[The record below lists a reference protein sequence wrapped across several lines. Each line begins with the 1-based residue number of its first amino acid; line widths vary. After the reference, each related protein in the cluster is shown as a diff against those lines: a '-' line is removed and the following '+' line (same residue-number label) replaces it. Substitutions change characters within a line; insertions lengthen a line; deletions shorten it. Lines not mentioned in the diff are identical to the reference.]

1 MSESMDY
8 DEMRKLADDIRLQL
22 FVKKIKQVDLIP
34 LLNRRGIE
42 TSASGI
48 SEALNGRC
56 NAAPRYIKILNGI
69 ADILEEKG
77 AND

>member
-69 ADILEEKG
+69 SDILKEKG